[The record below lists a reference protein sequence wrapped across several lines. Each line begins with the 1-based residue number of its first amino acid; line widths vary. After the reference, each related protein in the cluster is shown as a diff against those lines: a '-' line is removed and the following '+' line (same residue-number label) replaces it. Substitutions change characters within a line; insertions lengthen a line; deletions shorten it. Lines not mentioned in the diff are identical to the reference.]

1 MDINLAKCFICDMDC
16 DSKCTNQGL
25 YIAQTLTMPLISVLT
40 KCLRT
45 FVEVENEYFCC
56 ECVRKIVEYDNL
68 AKLSLEIET
77 DLYRQ
82 YQNKPFRSNFL
93 DDEFIVDQNEIRD
106 KISDFFDFKP
116 NLKFKNVTAKTT
128 TVVDEIDLTI
138 GPNDIDDDEPEEE
151 EEELNEAVDIG
162 DIQNIEAMPVV
173 FEQIEQ
179 IDQSEPNERD
189 NEDEDEVCSENSELK
204 SKDDDDDADSWDA
217 AVENIQSANEQQTNS
232 AKKRKIKKV
241 RKRRRRNIN
250 NNNTLSG
257 DPARVSCDICGRTYQ
272 SKGALGT
279 HMVKH
284 SDQNPHGNIR
294 QTLNLTLEFMILLN
308 FFQTECVICKKVFTQ
323 RLGLLRHIPIH
334 SGEQQYQVES
344 TANN

>member
-173 FEQIEQ
+173 FEQI
-179 IDQSEPNERD
+179 DQSEPNERD

-241 RKRRRRNIN
+241 RKRRRRNII

-257 DPARVSCDICGRTYQ
+257 DPTRVSCDICGRTYQ

-294 QTLNLTLEFMILLN
+294 QTLNLTSQI
-308 FFQTECVICKKVFTQ
+308 
-323 RLGLLRHIPIH
+323 
-334 SGEQQYQVES
+334 
-344 TANN
+344 